1 MRKAAR
7 GSSSPPYLRSPDE
20 LNPENMAKE
29 PVDLH
34 YYSIGNGFPLV
45 LLHGWSAD
53 GLSYA
58 LQVPLA
64 YKYRLI
70 LPDLRGHGR
79 SPKPKTLCNPA
90 LLSSDINQLL
100 VKLGIERAII
110 GGGSFGG
117 LVALQ
122 FVLDYP
128 QKVEALILSDTTSNS
143 GVVVP
148 FMDMMLP
155 VLSGPNPVGT
165 LRQMISKLAKVSGM
179 AKTPAGAMMLESS
192 LERFADIDPLSL
204 LEVSK
209 GMMNIDFT
217 RRLSEIKTP
226 TLVIGGKKDMVIP
239 LKYTE
244 LLHRGISGSECVV
257 IKTDHG
263 TPFFRPDEWNRAVLN
278 FLQRIG
284 H

>member
-1 MRKAAR
+1 MT
-7 GSSSPPYLRSPDE
+7 
-20 LNPENMAKE
+20 E

-34 YYSIGNGFPLV
+34 YYSIGSGFPLV

-90 LLSSDINQLL
+90 MLAADVNRLLE
-100 VKLGIERAII
+100 KLGIEKAIM

-128 QKVEALILSDTTSNS
+128 QKVEALILSDTTCNS
-143 GVVVP
+143 AVVMP

-155 VLSGPNPVGT
+155 VLSGPNAIET
-165 LRQMISKLAKVSGM
+165 LRSMISKLVKVSGM
-179 AKTPAGAMMLESS
+179 TKTPVGAMMMESS
-192 LERFADIDPLSL
+192 FERFADIDPISL

-209 GMMNIDFT
+209 GMINIDFT
-217 RRLSEIKTP
+217 PRLLEIKVP
-226 TLVIGGKKDMVIP
+226 TLIIGGKKDMVIP

-244 LLHRGISGSECVV
+244 VLRQGISGSECVV
-257 IKTDHG
+257 IKADHG
-263 TPFFRPDEWNRAVLN
+263 TPFFRPDEWNKAVQS

>member
-1 MRKAAR
+1 MT
-7 GSSSPPYLRSPDE
+7 E
-20 LNPENMAKE
+20 L
-29 PVDLH
+29 VDLH
-34 YYSIGNGFPLV
+34 YYTIGSGFPLV

-79 SPKPKTLCNPA
+79 SPKPRTSCNSKMLA
-90 LLSSDINQLL
+90 ADVNRLFE
-100 VKLGIERAII
+100 KLRIEKAIM

-143 GVVVP
+143 AAVLP

-155 VLSGPNPVGT
+155 VLSGPNAVER
-165 LRQMISKLAKVSGM
+165 LRSMISKLAKASGM
-179 AKTPAGAMMLESS
+179 TKTPVGAMMMESA
-192 LERFADIDPLSL
+192 LERFADIDPISL
-204 LEVSK
+204 FEVSK
-209 GMMNIDFT
+209 GVKNLDFT
-217 RRLSEIKTP
+217 PRLSEIKVP
-226 TLVIGGKKDMVIP
+226 TLIIGAKKDMVIP
-239 LKYTE
+239 FKYTE
-244 LLHRGISGSECVV
+244 VLHQGISGSECVV

-263 TPFFRPDEWNRAVLN
+263 TPFFRPDEWNKAVQS

>member
-1 MRKAAR
+1 M
-7 GSSSPPYLRSPDE
+7 
-20 LNPENMAKE
+20 MME

-34 YYSIGNGFPLV
+34 YYTIGSGFPLV

-53 GLSYA
+53 GLSYT
-58 LQVPLA
+58 LQSPLA
-64 YKYRLI
+64 YKYQLI
-70 LPDLRGHGR
+70 LPDLRGHGK
-79 SPKPKTLCNPA
+79 SPKTRTACTSAMLA
-90 LLSSDINQLL
+90 SDVSRLLE
-100 VKLGIERAII
+100 KRGIEKAVI

-143 GVVVP
+143 AAVMP

-155 VLSGPNPVGT
+155 VLSGPNAIET
-165 LRQMISKLAKVSGM
+165 LRNMISKLAKASGM
-179 AKTPAGAMMLESS
+179 TKTPVGAMMIESS
-192 LERFADIDPLSL
+192 LERLSDTDPVSL

-209 GMMNIDFT
+209 AMKNFDMT
-217 RRLSEIKTP
+217 ERLCEIKVP
-226 TLVIGGKKDMVIP
+226 TLIIAAKKDMLIP
-239 LKYTE
+239 SKYTE
-244 LLHRGISGSECVV
+244 ALHQGISGSECVV

-263 TPFFRPDEWNRAVLN
+263 TPFFRPDEWNKAVQN
-278 FLQRIG
+278 FLRRIG

>member
-1 MRKAAR
+1 MVT
-7 GSSSPPYLRSPDE
+7 
-20 LNPENMAKE
+20 E
-29 PVDLH
+29 PVDL
-34 YYSIGNGFPLV
+34 YYYTIGSGFPLV

-64 YKYRLI
+64 YKYQLI

-79 SPKPKTLCNPA
+79 SPKPKTPCHPS
-90 LLSSDINQLL
+90 LLAADINRLL
-100 VKLGIERAII
+100 ERLGIEKAII

-143 GVVVP
+143 AVVVP

-155 VLSGPNPVGT
+155 VLRGPNAVET
-165 LRQMISKLAKVSGM
+165 LRSMISKLAKVSGM
-179 AKTPAGAMMLESS
+179 IKTPVGAMMMESAF
-192 LERFADIDPLSL
+192 ERFADVDPISL

-209 GMMNIDFT
+209 GMIDIDFT
-217 RRLSEIKTP
+217 QRLSEIKVP
-226 TLVIGGKKDMVIP
+226 ALIIGAKKDMVIP
-239 LKYTE
+239 FKYTE
-244 LLHRGISGSECVV
+244 LLHQGISGSECVV

-263 TPFFRPDEWNRAVLN
+263 TPFFRPDEWNRAVQK